1 LCFEDYAIP
10 YGSGYVYYLPLDA
23 ELAKGLLSRA
33 TLIDAI
39 RVGSHARDLF
49 FIGHFYGISIKRRFG
64 STCVTI
70 GIFLPSF
77 YLLPY

>member
-1 LCFEDYAIP
+1 MQNLLQKA
-10 YGSGYVYYLPLDA
+10 
-23 ELAKGLLSRA
+23 LLSRA

-39 RVGSHARDLF
+39 AVAVYAGPV
-49 FIGHFYGISIKRRFG
+49 FIGHFWISLNGFC
-64 STCVTI
+64 TCFTI

>member
-1 LCFEDYAIP
+1 MQNLLQA
-10 YGSGYVYYLPLDA
+10 YYL
-23 ELAKGLLSRA
+23 EA

-39 RVGSHARDLF
+39 AVGSLRQDLF
-49 FIGHFYGISIKRRFG
+49 FIGHFYGISINGVLGALCLF
-64 STCVTI
+64 